1 MNSIKH
7 TNTHKAIQRAEEL
20 YQKRK
25 QILKLSPEQ
34 AMEKILE
41 YKQPDALVHSFVEQD
56 FYFLI
61 HEIGPEDCLPLLALA
76 SQNQWEYLLD
86 MEMWN
91 QDRIGMRNM
100 TRWLYLL
107 FNADPKRMIQWFLS
121 EKTEI
126 IEFYL
131 HKFLNI
137 IMRNHDEDPSD
148 FGDGYFTLDDTFY
161 IRIVDLDEDSE
172 PDPINKELKHRF
184 LNQFLEK
191 LADFDFIQYQKVL
204 LETIHVLP
212 AETEEES
219 YRLRTVRLA
228 EKGFLPFSEAVG
240 VYQPMTPEE
249 IKNKLIQCSRG
260 IKGQEDI
267 ILYRIRSPISSSELA
282 DDQENVFS
290 RSLKSETVNDILPL
304 VQSEFASLCNQLI
317 SADRMTVQSR
327 DQLKDVVRKACGYLS
342 IGMENL
348 SESKQKMS
356 SSQMAAIIAKY
367 PLTWIFR
374 AGYGRVLMLKWRIQ
388 RWQKS
393 SWYHSQGLALA
404 FWDEF
409 NMGVLGGLMIK
420 NPLFFDNYK
429 TGILYREFESSADVE
444 ITADVVEKIMAMDQL
459 LSLIKID
466 DLSFAS
472 ERLLTYKNM
481 LLTLWARNF
490 LGMSEILAPIPIKK
504 FTSFYQKLFDRGQ
517 ILKNDA
523 CPKVRTEMKTT
534 FINWLLQKAG
544 LTHHEISKDLEQIL
558 EELFMEIENE
568 YAMVAQEDLD
578 PRFVNLFLL
587 EQTNGI

>member
-1 MNSIKH
+1 MNSIKN
-7 TNTHKAIQRAEEL
+7 TDTHKAIQRAEEL
-20 YQKRK
+20 YQERK
-25 QILKLSPEQ
+25 QIMKLSPEQ

-61 HEIGPEDCLPLLALA
+61 HEIGPEDSVPLLALA
-76 SQNQWEYLLD
+76 SQNQWEYILD
-86 MEMWN
+86 MEIWN
-91 QDRIGMRNM
+91 QDRIGIRNM

-107 FNADPKRMIQWFLS
+107 FNANPKRMIQWFLS

-137 IMRNHDEDPSD
+137 VIRDHDQDPSD

-161 IRIVDLDEDSE
+161 IRIVDLDESSE
-172 PDPINKELKHRF
+172 PDPINKELKHLF
-184 LNQFLEK
+184 LNDFLEK

-212 AETEEES
+212 AETEEEA

-240 VYQPMTPEE
+240 VYQSMTPQE
-249 IKNKLIQCSRG
+249 IKKKLINLSRG
-260 IKGQEDI
+260 IKEQEDI
-267 ILYRIRSPISSSELA
+267 ILYRIRSPLA
-282 DDQENVFS
+282 PFDVADNQENVFS

-317 SADRMTVQSR
+317 SADRITVQSR

-342 IGMENL
+342 IGLEHL
-348 SESKQKMS
+348 AGSKQRMS
-356 SSQMAAIIAKY
+356 SSQMASIIARY

-374 AGYGRVLMLKWRIQ
+374 AGYGRILILKWRIQ

-393 SWYHSQGLALA
+393 SWYHSQGLALT

-420 NPLFFDNYK
+420 KPLFFDNYK
-429 TGILYREFESSADVE
+429 TGILYREFESSVDVE
-444 ITADVVEKIMAMDQL
+444 ITADVLEKVMAMDQL
-459 LSLIKID
+459 LSLIKVD

-490 LGMSEILAPIPIKK
+490 LGMSEIIAPISIEK
-504 FTSFYQKLFDRGQ
+504 FASFYQKLFGRGQ
-517 ILKNDA
+517 VLKNNA
-523 CPKVRTEMKTT
+523 CSKVPTEMKTT
-534 FINWLLQKAG
+534 FINWLLQKAN

-568 YAMVAQEDLD
+568 YGMVAQEDLD
-578 PRFVNLFLL
+578 SRFVNLFLL
-587 EQTNGI
+587 EQANGI

>member
-1 MNSIKH
+1 MNSNKN
-7 TNTHKAIQRAEEL
+7 TDTHKAIQRAEEL
-20 YQKRK
+20 YRVRK
-25 QILKLSPEQ
+25 QIMKLSPEQ

-61 HEIGPEDCLPLLALA
+61 HEIGPEDCAPLLAMA
-76 SQNQWEYLLD
+76 SQSQWEYIID
-86 MEMWN
+86 MEIWN
-91 QDRIGMRNM
+91 QDRIGIRDM

-107 FNADPKRMIQWFLS
+107 FNADPRRMIQWFLS

-131 HKFLNI
+131 HKLLNI
-137 IMRNHDEDPSD
+137 IIRNHDQDPSE
-148 FGDGYFTLDDTFY
+148 FGEGYFTLDDIFY
-161 IRIVDLDEDSE
+161 IRIVDLDEGLE
-172 PDPINKELKHRF
+172 PDPINKELKHLF
-184 LNQFLEK
+184 LNRFLEK

-212 AETEEES
+212 AETEEEA

-249 IKNKLIQCSRG
+249 IKKKLIQRSRG

-267 ILYRIRSPISSSELA
+267 ILYRIRSPIFPSELA

-317 SADRMTVQSR
+317 SADRIAVQNR
-327 DQLKDVVRKACGYLS
+327 DQLKDIVRKASGYLS
-342 IGMENL
+342 IGLEHL
-348 SESKQKMS
+348 SGSRQKMS
-356 SSQMAAIIAKY
+356 SSQMAAVVAQY
-367 PLTWIFR
+367 PLKWIFR
-374 AGYGRVLMLKWRIQ
+374 AGYGRVLMLRWRAQ

-393 SWYHSQGLALA
+393 SWYHSKGLALT

-420 NPLFFDNYK
+420 KPLFFDNYK
-429 TGILYREFESSADVE
+429 TGVLYREFESSMDVE
-444 ITADVVEKIMAMDQL
+444 KTVDALEKIMAMDQL

-466 DLSFAS
+466 NLSFAS

-490 LGMSEILAPIPIKK
+490 LGMSEILAPISVEK
-504 FTSFYQKLFDRGQ
+504 FASFYRKLFNREQ
-517 ILKNDA
+517 ILKNNA
-523 CPKVRTEMKTT
+523 CPMVPIEMKIV
-534 FINWLLQKAG
+534 FINWLLQRAG
-544 LTHHEISKDLEQIL
+544 VARHEISKDSEQIL

-568 YAMVAQEDLD
+568 YAMVGQEDLD

-587 EQTNGI
+587 EQANGI